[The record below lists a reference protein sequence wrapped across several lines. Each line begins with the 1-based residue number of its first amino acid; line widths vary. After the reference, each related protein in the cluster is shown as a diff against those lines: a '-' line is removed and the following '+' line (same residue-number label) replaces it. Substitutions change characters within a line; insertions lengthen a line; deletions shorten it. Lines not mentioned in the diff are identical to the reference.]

1 MSSLAEHL
9 CAMARNNAWANFR
22 LLEACARLSEAEY
35 RARRVSFF
43 PSIELTLNHILS
55 VDWYYLDAL
64 DNGGRRWRELY
75 ALRDV
80 PRESFADLR
89 REQEAADRRL
99 IAFCD
104 RLADEGPD
112 EIVILHRP
120 DDRRYRE
127 RTQDVLAH
135 LFQHDIH
142 HRGQVHAMLAGTAV
156 TPPQLDE
163 FFLAQD
169 ADLRAGDL
177 RALGVAKG
185 GLVHGA
191 KRFRRAEMQRFPLD
205 EMDER

>member
-9 CAMARNNAWANFR
+9 CAMARNNAWANYR
-22 LLEACARLSEAEY
+22 LLEACAKFSEAEY
-35 RARRVSFF
+35 RAPRTSFF
-43 PSIELTLNHILS
+43 ASIELTLNHILS

-80 PRESFADLR
+80 PCGSFDELR
-89 REQEAADRRL
+89 REQDAADRRL

-104 RLADEGPD
+104 RLGDD
-112 EIVILHRP
+112 RLDDCVILNRP
-120 DDRRYRE
+120 GDRRYRE

-156 TPPQLDE
+156 APPQLDE

-169 ADLRAGDL
+169 AELRAGDL
-177 RALGVAKG
+177 RAM
-185 GLVHGA
+185 GLS
-191 KRFRRAEMQRFPLD
+191 
-205 EMDER
+205 ER

>member
-1 MSSLAEHL
+1 MSSLVGHL
-9 CAMARNNAWANFR
+9 RAMARNNAWANHR
-22 LLEACARLSEAEY
+22 LLNACAQLSDEDY
-35 RARRVSFF
+35 RAQRVSFF

-64 DNGGRRWRELY
+64 DNGGRRWRALY

-80 PRESFADLR
+80 PCKSFAELR

-99 IAFCD
+99 IAFCEQLSDD
-104 RLADEGPD
+104 RLNET
-112 EIVILHRP
+112 VILNRP
-120 DDRRYRE
+120 GDRRYLE

-135 LFQHDIH
+135 LFQHDVH

-156 TPPQLDE
+156 APPQLDE

-177 RALGVAKG
+177 RAMGSATS
-185 GLVHGA
+185 
-191 KRFRRAEMQRFPLD
+191 
-205 EMDER
+205 

>member
-1 MSSLAEHL
+1 MTSLAEHL
-9 CAMARNNAWANFR
+9 CAMARNNAWANYR
-22 LLEACARLSEAEY
+22 LLEACAKLSEAEY

-80 PRESFADLR
+80 PCENFRELR

-99 IAFCD
+99 IAFCEQRVDD
-104 RLADEGPD
+104 RLDD
-112 EIVILHRP
+112 TVILNRP
-120 DDRRYRE
+120 GGQRYPE

-156 TPPQLDE
+156 APPQLDE

-169 ADLRAGDL
+169 VDLRVADLQAM
-177 RALGVAKG
+177 
-185 GLVHGA
+185 GLS
-191 KRFRRAEMQRFPLD
+191 
-205 EMDER
+205 ER

>member
-1 MSSLAEHL
+1 MPSLVEHL
-9 CAMARNNAWANFR
+9 RAMGRNDAWANYR
-22 LLEACARLSEAEY
+22 LLQACAKLSEVEY
-35 RARRVSFF
+35 RARRTSFF

-80 PRESFADLR
+80 PCESFAELR

-99 IAFCD
+99 VGFCEGLTDD
-104 RLADEGPD
+104 RLDEAVILNRPD
-112 EIVILHRP
+112 E
-120 DDRRYRE
+120 RRYRE

-156 TPPQLDE
+156 APPQLDE

-169 ADLRAGDL
+169 AAVRADDL
-177 RALGVAKG
+177 RALGFATS
-185 GLVHGA
+185 
-191 KRFRRAEMQRFPLD
+191 
-205 EMDER
+205 